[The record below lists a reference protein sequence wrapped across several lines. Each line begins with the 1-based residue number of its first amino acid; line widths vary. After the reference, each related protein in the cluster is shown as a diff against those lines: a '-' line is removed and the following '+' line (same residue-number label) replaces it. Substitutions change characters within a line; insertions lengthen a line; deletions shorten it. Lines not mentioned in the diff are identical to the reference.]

1 MQQIINFILKNSNKL
16 LFLLLLCI
24 SLILTIQSH
33 SYHRS
38 KVVNSANFVTGGAY
52 QQISDIREYFNLKNQ
67 NKQLVQENNYLK
79 KVLYNTSDTTII
91 QTRFEPTRVTY
102 GDTLFNVTTARVI
115 NNSYNKPNN
124 YLTINKGS
132 KQKIESD
139 MGVVNSLGIVG
150 IVEKTSDNYATV
162 QSVLNIKSAINAKV
176 KNSNHFGSLTWNA
189 KNVGYVQ
196 LIDVPR
202 LAQIRKGDTI
212 VTGGRSTIF
221 PENIP
226 IGCIEK
232 VYLDIETNNF
242 TIDVRLFNDMTNLG
256 NVYIIDNINKAEII
270 ALEKETYKDE

>member
-102 GDTLFNVTTARVI
+102 DDTLFNVTTARVI

>member
-24 SLILTIQSH
+24 SLFLTIQSH

-38 KVVNSANFVTGGAY
+38 KIVNSANFVTGGAY
-52 QQISDIREYFNLKNQ
+52 QQISDIQEYFNLKSQ
-67 NKQLVQENNYLK
+67 NEQLVLENNYLK
-79 KVLYNTSDTTII
+79 NLLYNTSDSTLKKIK
-91 QTRFEPTRVTY
+91 FEPIKITY
-102 GDTLFNVTTARVI
+102 SDTLYNITTARVI

-139 MGVVNSLGIVG
+139 MGVVNSLGLVG
-150 IVEKTSDNYATV
+150 IIEKTSANFATV
-162 QSVLNIKSAINAKV
+162 QSILNIKSAINAKV

-189 KNVGYVQ
+189 KNVGYAQ

-202 LAQIRKGDTI
+202 LAHIRKGDTI
-212 VTGGRSTIF
+212 VTGGRSEIF

-226 IGCIEK
+226 IGKIEK
-232 VYLDIETNNF
+232 VYLDTETNNF

-256 NVYIIDNINKAEII
+256 NVYIIDNLNKAEIK

>member
-24 SLILTIQSH
+24 SLSLTIQSH

-52 QQISDIREYFNLKNQ
+52 QQISDIREYFNLKSQ
-67 NKQLVQENNYLK
+67 NDQLVQENNYLK
-79 KVLYNTSDTTII
+79 SLLYNTNDSTLKNLN
-91 QTRFEPTRVTY
+91 FEPTKITY
-102 GDTLFNVTTARVI
+102 TDTLYSVTTARVI

-124 YLTINKGS
+124 YLTINKGTN
-132 KQKIESD
+132 QKIEPD
-139 MGVVNSLGIVG
+139 MGVVNSLGLVG
-150 IVEKTSDNYATV
+150 IIEKTSNNYATV
-162 QSVLNIKSAINAKV
+162 QSILNIKSAINAKV

-189 KNVGYVQ
+189 KNVGYAQ

-202 LAQIRKGDTI
+202 LAHIRKGDTI
-212 VTGGRSTIF
+212 VTGGRSDIF

-226 IGCIEK
+226 IGRIEK
-232 VYLDIETNNF
+232 AYLDTETNNY

-256 NVYIIDNINKAEII
+256 NVYIINNLDKVEIN

>member
-102 GDTLFNVTTARVI
+102 SDTLFNVTTARVI